1 MRTLHFRMK
10 YNLFWLASFD
20 EVKKEQLME
29 TGIILDWNTTEP
41 HTFYTQ
47 KRAAH
52 PVHYAK
58 AQQSW
63 LVYAYPQAKE
73 VLLHQDA
80 LIPELN
86 TSQTG
91 LNKNAVQLIQQLAR
105 LNNFEQHQQSRA
117 AALQIYNQ
125 MQPVATQDLLDL
137 LLNPITAGVP
147 VDWVELVCKKLPALY
162 ILKSLNVRAQD
173 CVFLIDHLPLL
184 VKIMSPQQN
193 PATIGQL
200 NELIDMLFPLLQK
213 YLPDSPIAP
222 NHIAAEDWATL
233 LISNL
238 IGLLIQSHDAGR
250 GLLTNTLLQL
260 SAHRL
265 LLPVTA
271 AENYFEQAVV
281 ETLRFDPPIQL
292 TRRVAGKDLLIG
304 DQLIKKGEMIIIL
317 LAAANL
323 DPQIFESPLTYNPS
337 RGNNQEH
344 LTFGAGHHQCVA
356 KHLTM
361 RLTAETFK
369 ILYHRIQ
376 ILPQSFTYE
385 PLLNARLVKNLF
397 ITL

>member
-1 MRTLHFRMK
+1 MD
-10 YNLFWLASFD
+10 N
-20 EVKKEQLME
+20 
-29 TGIILDWNTTEP
+29 GIILDWNTIEP
-41 HTFYTQ
+41 RKFYTQ

-52 PVHYAK
+52 PVCYAK

-63 LVYAYPQAKE
+63 LIYAYPQAKE

-86 TSQTG
+86 VSQAG
-91 LNKNAVQLIQQLAR
+91 LNKNATQLIQQLAR

-125 MQPVATQDLLDL
+125 MQPVATQDLIDL
-137 LLNPITAGVP
+137 LLKPVIAGVP
-147 VDWVELVCKKLPALY
+147 VDWVELVCKRLPALY
-162 ILKSLNVRAQD
+162 ILKSLNVGAQD
-173 CVFLIDHLPLL
+173 CVFLIDHLPVL

-193 PATIGQL
+193 PATIEQL
-200 NELIDMLFPLLQK
+200 NELIDILFPLLQK
-213 YLPDSPIAP
+213 YLPDSPTSQDNIT
-222 NHIAAEDWATL
+222 AEEWITL
-233 LISNL
+233 LTSNL
-238 IGLLIQSHDAGR
+238 IGLLIQSYDAGR

-260 SAHRL
+260 THQPP
-265 LLPVTA
+265 LPVTE

-281 ETLRFDPPIQL
+281 ETLRFDPPIHL
-292 TRRVAGKDLLIG
+292 TRRVAGKDLLIS

-317 LAAANL
+317 LASANL
-323 DPQIFESPLTYNPS
+323 DPQVFESPLTYNPS

-344 LTFGAGHHQCVA
+344 LTFGAGHHHCLA
-356 KHLTM
+356 KHLTI
-361 RLTAETFK
+361 RLTAEAFK

>member
-1 MRTLHFRMK
+1 M
-10 YNLFWLASFD
+10 D
-20 EVKKEQLME
+20 
-29 TGIILDWNTTEP
+29 TGIILDWNTIEP
-41 HTFYTQ
+41 YTFYTQ
-47 KRAAH
+47 RRATH
-52 PVHYAK
+52 PLYYAK

-63 LVYAYPQAKE
+63 LIYAYPQAKE

-137 LLNPITAGVP
+137 LLKPVITGIP
-147 VDWVELVCKKLPALY
+147 VDWVEVVCKRLPALY
-162 ILKSLNVRAQD
+162 ILKSLNVEAKD
-173 CVFLIDHLPLL
+173 CTFLIDHLPVL

-193 PATIGQL
+193 PATIKQL
-200 NELIDMLFPLLQK
+200 NELINLIFPLLEK
-213 YLPDSPIAP
+213 YLPDGAFAP
-222 NHIAAEDWATL
+222 NYIAAEEWETL
-233 LISNL
+233 LVSNL
-238 IGLLIQSHDAGR
+238 IGLLIQSYDAGR

-260 SAHRL
+260 SNQQL
-265 LLPVTA
+265 SLSE

-281 ETLRFDPPIQL
+281 ETLRFDPPIHL
-292 TRRVAGKDLLIG
+292 TRRVAGKDLLIN

-337 RGNNQEH
+337 RGNNKAH
-344 LTFGAGHHQCVA
+344 LTFGAGHHQCLA

-369 ILYHRIQ
+369 ILYHQIQ

-397 ITL
+397 IIFKNQEK